1 MGRDGA
7 ETILNA
13 IFTIASAFKETKH
26 LFLLVAT
33 RFLHKFIKISIE
45 TSSTLNYKYRY
56 STQQYK

>member
-13 IFTIASAFKETKH
+13 IFTTASAFKETKH

-33 RFLHKFIKISIE
+33 RFLHTFIKISIE
-45 TSSTLNYKYRY
+45 TSSTLNYK
-56 STQQYK
+56 